1 MRLKSFFFIQ
11 LVKKTKLSKKK
22 MSPVIWEFAQ
32 IAPDLNEGSK
42 NIIRENKKSKFLST
56 FSNLFFKQT

>member
-1 MRLKSFFFIQ
+1 
-11 LVKKTKLSKKK
+11 